1 MRPVGDDAL
10 DDQVSEEHR
19 RNAAEETQRFQAG
32 QAGSSWIGNVLSRT
46 FNYDSKSDI
55 DFGLIE
61 VRNFI
66 EERID
71 SQSRQDLKFLEAF
84 RYSYTATQ

>member
-55 DFGLIE
+55 DFSIIE
-61 VRNFI
+61 IRKFI
-66 EERID
+66 DERID
-71 SQSRQDLKFLEAF
+71 SQSRQDIKFLEAF
-84 RYSYTATQ
+84 RFPYMTA